1 MECSAEARKVLRELN
16 AELAASS
23 ERSGQDLSWTAAER
37 AILDAIAANI
47 DRGVD
52 LARH

>member
-1 MECSAEARKVLRELN
+1 VLRELN

-37 AILDAIAANI
+37 AILDAILDAIAANI